1 MNNILKYNC
10 IFGGGGI
17 RGMCYIGAVKALKEY
32 GIQINSIAGS
42 SVGAVFASLLAVGYN
57 EDEIQELFYDFN
69 LTMFRDINLTLFVTD
84 ISLSKGE
91 IFLEWLREKIEQ
103 KFYKNNYKKNGNKP
117 VRFKDIKN
125 DLHILTVDIN
135 TNTPFVFSKES
146 TPDEEIAFAVRAS
159 ASLPGLMKPVS
170 YGNSLLID
178 GDMIKS
184 WPAWNVFTSLDSDN
198 TRVLEFR
205 LEGSRKSNDIK
216 NPIDYLNSIINIV
229 WYFSTENVYNLY
241 QQNDRYD
248 FVVIDTKEII
258 LFDFNID
265 KKIKDELIAKGYNDT
280 KNYIIN
286 VLPKKKRILAEKYKY
301 IVEKLKI
308 LNIYIESSNYE
319 KAVNNINEIL
329 SNINEMYNYID
340 KYIYREIKDLKNIL
354 YLNEKKTLIFTNKIN
369 NKKQIKEQ
377 NNILIQNIEARIEEL
392 NSYNMNFS
400 NKI

>member
-146 TPDEEIAFAVRAS
+146 TQDEEIAFAVRAS